1 VNLVAGSAPLVLS
14 QDTRRALVQGCR
26 LFEARRFFDAH
37 EVWEDAWRIES
48 GEVRRALQGLIQ
60 VAAGFHA
67 GLVRG
72 RPAGMAK
79 LLGSGFDRLAS
90 TGRVAGLDDFLAEVA
105 RWREAARR
113 WADGGERPDLPV
125 PRLPPAW

>member
-1 VNLVAGSAPLVLS
+1 VAASAPLLS
-14 QDTRRALVQGCR
+14 EDTRRALAEGRR
-26 LFEARRFFDAH
+26 LFNARRFFDAH
-37 EVWEDAWRIES
+37 EVWEDAWRVES

-72 RPAGMAK
+72 RPSGMSK
-79 LLGSGFDRLAS
+79 LLGSGLDRLA
-90 TGRVAGLDDFLAEVA
+90 GAGIVAGLDDFLAEVT

-113 WADGGERPDLPV
+113 WAECGERPDLPV
-125 PRLPPAW
+125 PRLPAGW